1 MSRILRPSVL
11 VPIGIIGVLV
21 VALGLSL
28 FQPWRLLTS
37 TEVNEAVPVSGGEVA
52 VATPTAAPTPS
63 ATPTAAPTPSAT
75 PTAAPSPATA
85 TPTPDAEPLVLAE
98 GAFISHEHAT
108 SGSVRILE
116 LADGTRVLR
125 VEDLQTSD
133 GPDLQVWLSDQPVI
147 DGVEGWGVFDD
158 GAYAELGALKGNV
171 GNQNYAIPAE
181 VDLDDFTAVSI
192 WCARFKVSFGAA
204 ELRVAA

>member
-1 MSRILRPSVL
+1 MSRILRPGVL

-28 FQPWRLLTS
+28 FQPWRILTS

-52 VATPTAAPTPS
+52 V
-63 ATPTAAPTPSAT
+63 AT

>member
-1 MSRILRPSVL
+1 VSRILRPGVL

-28 FQPWRLLTS
+28 FQPWRLFTS
-37 TEVNEAVPVSGGEVA
+37 TEVNEALPVSGGEIG
-52 VATPTAAPTPS
+52 VATPTLAPTPS
-63 ATPTAAPTPSAT
+63 ATPTASPT
-75 PTAAPSPATA
+75 PATA

-98 GAFISHEHAT
+98 GEFISHEHAT

-147 DGVEGWGVFDD
+147 DGVEGWSVFDD

-171 GNQNYAIPAE
+171 GNQNYAIPAD
-181 VDLDDFTAVSI
+181 VDLDDFAAVSI